1 MREFRLLEQNKKKRR
16 LEDYMNK
23 VEARNNELQHTVR
36 TLERRISILEHD
48 GVVTN
53 ASESINQA
61 QKYLF
66 TFIRAKNRHEYMK
79 QNSNNQS
86 YSRLAS
92 ETFQSLNNGNTYKLV
107 AGVRDQVTS
116 FILNRVFGTN
126 KHVRKPV

>member
-53 ASESINQA
+53 TSESINQA
-61 QKYLF
+61 QNIYL
-66 TFIRAKNRHEYMK
+66 H
-79 QNSNNQS
+79 S
-86 YSRLAS
+86 
-92 ETFQSLNNGNTYKLV
+92 
-107 AGVRDQVTS
+107 
-116 FILNRVFGTN
+116 
-126 KHVRKPV
+126 